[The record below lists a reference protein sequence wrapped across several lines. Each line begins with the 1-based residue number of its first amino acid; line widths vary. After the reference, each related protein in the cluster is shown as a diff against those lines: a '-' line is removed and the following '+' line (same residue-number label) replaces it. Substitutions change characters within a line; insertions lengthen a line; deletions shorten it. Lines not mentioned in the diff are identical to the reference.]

1 MPDPSGRNI
10 HLPPEAVEAA
20 AKGMAAKFGPDAW
33 DALAPYERA
42 LWMQD
47 AERALSAALP
57 HLRAW
62 IANEIEAEAKPLD
75 MSENSDTTLMI
86 RAVRESTLSLAARV
100 ARGDQNHDRLAT

>member
-57 HLRAW
+57 HLRAH
-62 IANEIEAEAKPLD
+62 IADQIDAEARLEAEAYDP
-75 MSENSDTTLMI
+75 EGQP
-86 RAVRESTLSLAARV
+86 LAAEYREWWHTGMANAAGV
-100 ARGDQNHDRLAT
+100 ARGDQP